1 MPSSATTAA
10 GFVLSFRRAAVI
22 RIQLRS
28 GSSSRTI
35 LGWRSE
41 KPRSSSS
48 MALKTDPA
56 ILSPLRKTLLGTPVF
71 IASRRSWGLFAT
83 MTTWSLPCR
92 CLRCSSPSGEVYR
105 EIPSAPGRASL
116 ESSKKAISV
125 LPSSSSTQSASDPL
139 RRVGVCR
146 ARLSAGGCPVGF

>member
-1 MPSSATTAA
+1 
-10 GFVLSFRRAAVI
+10 
-22 RIQLRS
+22 
-28 GSSSRTI
+28 
-35 LGWRSE
+35 
-41 KPRSSSS
+41 
-48 MALKTDPA
+48 MALNTDPA
-56 ILSPLRKTLLGTPVF
+56 IPSPLRKTLLGTPVF
-71 IASRRSWGLFAT
+71 IASRRSRGLFAT
-83 MTTWSLPCR
+83 MTTSLPCR

-146 ARLSAGGCPVGF
+146 ARLSAGGVLWGFDAVGLCEDGEGVGRWGSVEQSVEPHRYPFILHFFAGWEMG